1 MDTKKLV
8 DNVLELWRKDNTFQK
23 SLDTRSDDRHFRF
36 YDGPPFA
43 SGDPHYGHLLVS
55 SIKDIVARFV
65 TMKWYKVYR
74 KWGWDCH
81 GLPVENKVEKILGV
95 NSKKEIEEKVGI
107 DKFTSECKN
116 YVNNVNDNWQRFISR
131 IGRWVDID
139 NAYFT
144 MDQDYMES
152 VIHIFSELYKDNL
165 IFKWF
170 KIQGYCPRCSTTLS
184 NYEINEWYADKQD
197 KAITVKFQVQ
207 GGKKDYETT
216 DDGLTKI
223 VAGIITNKKGKK
235 LMIYHQ
241 KENLWLF
248 PGGKVEKWEDL
259 ETALSREIKEEIWV
273 ESSSSEFLWAIK
285 IVHLGRPYQVN
296 YFNLEIDGE
305 PTIQEKDKHTA
316 IKWGEK
322 IESDNKLW
330 FAIKID
336 NNIIDDEWVLQREF
350 IDYYIFEKI
359 FTDTDI
365 DQEKLAN
372 GTFNLLAWTTT
383 PWTLPSNMFLA
394 VGEDIDYIII
404 FDKETKEY
412 YILAE
417 KLVKKYYKNSN
428 DYAFIYRL
436 KGKEL
441 AELSYKPLFDFY
453 RNSKNIDSSYKE
465 KSFKILT
472 ADFVSIED
480 GTGIVHI
487 APWFG
492 EDDFNTVAKIFPKVD
507 ARKWLFLP
515 IDEFG
520 NFTSDVITY
529 NGQYVFD
536 ANKNIIQDLKKDKKI
551 VKIESINHSYPHCRR
566 CDTPLM
572 YRAID
577 SRFVNEPSK
586 RDLLLKET
594 DKLNFVP
601 SPIKKRFVNIIASA
615 PDWNISRNR
624 YWGSPLPVWEC
635 DCGERLV
642 LGSKAEIEK
651 HSGQKVVD
659 LHRPHIDKI
668 TIDCPSCGWTMH
680 RIEDV
685 LDCWFESGSMPF
697 AQDHYPFE
705 KEQLNYPAD
714 FITESLDQTRWW
726 FRWLHVI
733 GTLFK
738 WETAFRNVVVS
749 GMILAEDGKKMSKK
763 LKNYPDPKHLF
774 DKYGPDSF
782 RTYVLSGPIVKGEP
796 LRFAEKW
803 VEQVLKDFLIPMEN
817 ATNFLT
823 TYANIDKYKHPWTCA
838 YFMRHGKTPANNN
851 KRLNDCNI
859 DESLDNATIWDFE
872 DKNFV
877 DSVLAMN
884 LDVIYTSNLKRAKE
898 TAQKVADI
906 IKKYTGKNIEIIEKE
921 TMKEQN
927 YGEFSWRLHSEVY
940 AENANFSEKDRS
952 YIRRKDNKEWES
964 WDEFVNRIEKSYK
977 QILDESKWKKVLI
990 VSHGW
995 VLKALWQCM
1004 YNMTMEEAFTSM
1016 SFKPKNLEISRLP
1029 LITITNDTDK
1039 WILAEL
1045 NDTIQKTT
1053 TYLDKYYLDNAVN
1066 TAKSFVDKLTNWYI
1080 RRSRRRFWASGMND
1094 DKLSGYYVYWEVMEQ
1109 YLRLISPIVPF
1120 LAEDLY
1126 QKLLSIQE
1134 WYDGSFKSIHL
1145 EYWPCSSNF
1154 YINTKLQKE
1163 IKTVRKIISMALY
1176 VRAKNKIK
1184 IKQPLKKLSVKID

>member
-1 MDTKKLV
+1 MDSKKLV
-8 DNVLELWRKDNTFQK
+8 DDVLELWEKDNTFQK

-55 SIKDIVARFV
+55 SIKDIVARYV

-74 KWGWDCH
+74 KWWWDCH
-81 GLPVENKVEKILGV
+81 GLPVENQVEKILGV
-95 NSKKEIEEKVGI
+95 NSKKEIEEQVGI
-107 DKFTSECKN
+107 DKFTTECKN

-144 MDQDYMES
+144 MDQSYMES

-184 NYEINEWYADKQD
+184 NYEINEGYADKQD
-197 KAITVKFQVQ
+197 KAISVKFQLQ
-207 GGKKDYETT
+207 WDDDKYETT
-216 DDGLTKI
+216 EDGITKI
-223 VAGIITNKKGKK
+223 VCWVISDKDWKK

-241 KENLWLF
+241 KENLWFF
-248 PGGKVEKWEDL
+248 PGGKVEKWESL
-259 ETALSREIKEEIWV
+259 EKALYRETKEELGTDII
-273 ESSSSEFLWAIK
+273 SQKYLWAIK
-285 IVHLGRPYQVN
+285 IIHLGTPYQVN
-296 YFNLEIDGE
+296 YFDIELWGE
-305 PTIQEKDKHTA
+305 AVIQETNKHTA
-316 IKWGEK
+316 LKWVEK
-322 IESDNKLW
+322 IDSDNELG
-330 FAIKID
+330 FAVKME

-350 IDYYIFEKI
+350 IDYYLFEKV
-359 FTDTDI
+359 FTNSEL

-372 GTFNLLAWTTT
+372 WDFYMLAWTTT

-394 VGEDIDYIII
+394 VGEDIDYLTI
-404 FDKETKEY
+404 FDKEAKEY
-412 YILAE
+412 YTLAE
-417 KLVKKYYKNSN
+417 KLVKKYYKNSD
-428 DYAFIYRL
+428 DYVFIYRL
-436 KGKEL
+436 KWKEL
-441 AELSYKPLFDFY
+441 SGLKYKPLFDFY
-453 RNSKNIDSSYKE
+453 RSSNEIESSYKDA
-465 KSFKILT
+465 SFKILT
-472 ADFVSIED
+472 GDFVSTED

-492 EDDFNTVAKIFPKVD
+492 EDDFNTVAKFFPKAE

-520 NFTSDVITY
+520 NFTSEVTTY
-529 NGQYVFD
+529 DGQYVFD
-536 ANKNIIQDLKKDKKI
+536 ANENIIQDLKEDKKI

-586 RDLLLKET
+586 KDLLLKET

-601 SPIKKRFVNIIASA
+601 APIKKRFVNIIASA

-624 YWGSPLPVWEC
+624 YWGAPLPVWEC
-635 DCGERLV
+635 NCGERLV
-642 LGSKAEIEK
+642 LGSKAEIKE
-651 HSGQKVVD
+651 HSGQEVKD
-659 LHRPHIDKI
+659 LHRPHIDEI
-668 TIDCPSCGWTMH
+668 TIDCKACEWTMK

-697 AQDHYPFE
+697 AQDHYPFA
-705 KEQLNYPAD
+705 KEELNYPAD
-714 FITESLDQTRWW
+714 FITESLDQTRGW
-726 FRWLHVI
+726 FRGLHVL

-738 WETAFRNVVVS
+738 WETAYKNVVVS

-763 LKNYPDPKHLF
+763 LRNFPDPKHLF
-774 DKYGPDSF
+774 DKYGSDSF

-796 LRFAEKW
+796 LRFAERW

-823 TYANIDKYKHPWTCA
+823 TYAKIDKFEHPWTIS
-838 YFMRHGKTPANNN
+838 YFMRHGKTPANGAG
-851 KRLNDCNI
+851 KLNDCHVN
-859 DESLDNATIWDFE
+859 ESLSEEGLKDFE
-872 DKNFV
+872 DKSFI
-877 DSVLAMN
+877 DSVLSMD
-884 LDVIYTSNLKRAKE
+884 LDIIYSSNLLRAQE

-906 IKKYTGKNIEIIEKE
+906 IKKYTWKDIKIILKE
-921 TMKEQN
+921 NVKEQCLWDLS
-927 YGEFSWRLHSEVY
+927 GKLHSEILK
-940 AENANFSEKDRS
+940 ENPHLNSSNISLGYRKTPANWETWSE
-952 YIRRKDNKEWES
+952 Y
-964 WDEFVNRIEKSYK
+964 VNRTTECYK
-977 QILDESKWKKVLI
+977 EILEESKWKKILI
-990 VSHGW
+990 VAHWGT
-995 VLKALWQCM
+995 LRALAKSM
-1004 YNMTMEEAFTSM
+1004 YSLEEEDSLANVKYRM
-1016 SFKPKNLEISRLP
+1016 KNLEISRLP
-1029 LITITNDTDK
+1029 LVSVTNDTDK

-1045 NDTIQKTT
+1045 NETIQETT
-1053 TYLDKYYLDNAVN
+1053 EYLDKYFLDNAVN

-1109 YLRLISPIVPF
+1109 YLRLIAPIIPF

-1126 QKLLSIQE
+1126 QKLMTIQE
-1134 WYDGSFKSIHL
+1134 WHSGKFESIHL
-1145 EYWPCSSNF
+1145 EYWPCSSRL
-1154 YINTKLQKE
+1154 YIDSKLQEE
-1163 IKTVRKIISMALY
+1163 IKMVRKIISMALY
-1176 VRAKNKIK
+1176 IRAKNKVK
-1184 IKQPLKKLSVKID
+1184 IKQPLSKLSIKID